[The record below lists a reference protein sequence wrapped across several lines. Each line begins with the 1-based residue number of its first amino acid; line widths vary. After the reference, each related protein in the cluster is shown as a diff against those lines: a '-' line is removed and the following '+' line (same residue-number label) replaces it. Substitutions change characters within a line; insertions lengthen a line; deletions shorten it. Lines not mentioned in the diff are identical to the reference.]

1 MKVDLTTGEYVLWL
15 RRRMKLTQA
24 EFGKLLDT
32 CGATI
37 KNWELGRT
45 NPRPEDVEKLAILEQ
60 RREENY
66 GSSARRAS

>member
-32 CGATI
+32 CAATI
-37 KNWELGRT
+37 KNWEIGKT
-45 NPRPEDVEKLAILEQ
+45 TPRNADVEKLGILE
-60 RREENY
+60 
-66 GSSARRAS
+66 ARVSGK